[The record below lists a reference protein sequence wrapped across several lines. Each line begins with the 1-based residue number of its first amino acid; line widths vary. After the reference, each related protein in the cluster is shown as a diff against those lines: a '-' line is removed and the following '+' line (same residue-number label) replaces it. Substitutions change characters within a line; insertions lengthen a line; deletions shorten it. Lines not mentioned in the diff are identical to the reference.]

1 MRVVHQYVLIA
12 RTGCSIDRDG
22 VGQVGSGYGGGGGIC
37 RLAGRLKRDSAC
49 VGISGPKPA
58 QPSNRNKKEAQIMA
72 FSA

>member
-22 VGQVGSGYGGGGGIC
+22 VGQVGGGGYGGDGGIC
-37 RLAGRLKRDSAC
+37 RRAGRLKRDSAC

-58 QPSNRNKKEAQIMA
+58 Q
-72 FSA
+72 